1 VICLP
6 GSATTQSALLYL
18 GDLGYE
24 AITCEAEG
32 LAAACPKSS
41 LVLTTPDVLRLCGR
55 PASLAGGLVI
65 ALADA
70 GFPGDDLVAAKTADS
85 ILYYPL
91 SRAEIYEIGQMT
103 GASQPLHKEAK
114 PPERDALPDFS
125 GARILVAD
133 DSAVNREVAQAALAR
148 FGVEAILVE
157 NGKGAVEALRA
168 GTYDLILMD
177 GSMPDIDG
185 FEATRM
191 IRDLERAEARAHV
204 PIIALTA
211 HVVGAGADAW
221 LEAGMDDILHKP
233 YTLARLADCLARHLE
248 HFPAKAEPAREQ
260 KMRQDEELGATADI
274 TLAATAPGT
283 EHPPQPSQVEV
294 TPSPNDASACLLDP
308 EALAG
313 LREMSG
319 GATHLV
325 ERVARL
331 YRDHAPMRIA
341 ELRDAIERSQFKGAA
356 SAAHALKSMS
366 LNIGARAVAEA
377 AAKIEHDANTSHAL
391 LTDQVVEE
399 LNSLAEQ
406 TCALLLREPA

>member
-1 VICLP
+1 MICLP

-24 AITCEAEG
+24 ATSCEAEG

-41 LVLTTPDVLRLCGR
+41 LVLTTPDILRLCGR
-55 PASLAGGLVI
+55 PATLADGLVI

-70 GFPGDDLVAAKTADS
+70 EFPGDDLVAAKTADVV
-85 ILYYPL
+85 LHYPL

-103 GASQPLHKEAK
+103 GAHQPLHQEAK
-114 PPERDALPDFS
+114 TSARDALPDFS

-133 DSAVNREVAQAALAR
+133 DSAVNREVAQAALTR

-221 LEAGMDDILHKP
+221 LEAGLDDILHKP
-233 YTLARLADCLARHLE
+233 YTLAKLADCLARHLE
-248 HFPAKAEPAREQ
+248 HFPAKGEPVREQ
-260 KMRQDEELGATADI
+260 KMRQDEELGATAHTI
-274 TLAATAPGT
+274 LAATAPGT
-283 EHPPQPSQVEV
+283 EHPPQVEV
-294 TPSPNDASACLLDP
+294 TPSSNDVSACLLDP

-377 AAKIEHDANTSHAL
+377 AAKIEHDANTGHAL